1 MRADDELLAAYQDE
15 LAHLRLQG
23 EQFARRHPQ
32 VAAQLGLGA
41 GPAADPHIERLIEAN
56 AFLAARVQRDL
67 RRLQPVLAASLLEQL
82 APSLAQPLPALT
94 VARLQPDPAQ
104 GKVTAGLSVPAHTL
118 LLARP
123 PAPASAEEADA
134 LDGGEPPLRWRTAW
148 DLTLWPLHLDAVQWV
163 DGHELRLR
171 LRAEPGTELREL
183 ALQQLSLHLSAG
195 DAASP
200 VLYEALACG
209 LRHLAL
215 IGADGRRLPL
225 APHQLVPDGLAPEQ
239 ALLPRAPQTPPGLGL
254 LQEQLAFAAR
264 GLFFRLEGLAAVVP
278 RLGPGEHAWL
288 CLGLDRRHASHP
300 ALARVGPEAVRLNCV
315 PVVNLFAQAG
325 EPLRLD
331 GRQHEWRLVGS
342 HRHEAAVEVHSVLA
356 VALDRLD
363 GQPPQPLPPLGAHP
377 GPTGLPCWSLRR
389 DRAARAELPGS
400 DVWLALTEDQV
411 PETARLLHTRLL
423 CTNRHRAQQLPAG
436 ARLVAEGVSSAL
448 HIRTL
453 YAPSPAQDAPVAG
466 EQLWRLVGLLRLQ
479 HASLVPGTVP
489 ATADGAAS
497 TDQEASVAP
506 LRSLLQLLAGGQA
519 RALAPLQGL
528 RALRARPGVAR
539 LPGPA
544 WRGLV
549 RGTELE
555 LEVDRNAFTGSSPL
569 LLGAALAR
577 FLALTTTTNTFV
589 RLSLRQG
596 DEIWTP
602 WPPMSGQQPLL

>member
-1 MRADDELLAAYQDE
+1 
-15 LAHLRLQG
+15 
-23 EQFARRHPQ
+23 
-32 VAAQLGLGA
+32 
-41 GPAADPHIERLIEAN
+41 
-56 AFLAARVQRDL
+56 
-67 RRLQPVLAASLLEQL
+67 
-82 APSLAQPLPALT
+82 
-94 VARLQPDPAQ
+94 
-104 GKVTAGLSVPAHTL
+104 
-118 LLARP
+118 
-123 PAPASAEEADA
+123 
-134 LDGGEPPLRWRTAW
+134 
-148 DLTLWPLHLDAVQWV
+148 
-163 DGHELRLR
+163 
-171 LRAEPGTELREL
+171 
-183 ALQQLSLHLSAG
+183 
-195 DAASP
+195 
-200 VLYEALACG
+200 
-209 LRHLAL
+209 
-215 IGADGRRLPL
+215 
-225 APHQLVPDGLAPEQ
+225 
-239 ALLPRAPQTPPGLGL
+239 
-254 LQEQLAFAAR
+254 
-264 GLFFRLEGLAAVVP
+264 
-278 RLGPGEHAWL
+278 
-288 CLGLDRRHASHP
+288 
-300 ALARVGPEAVRLNCV
+300 
-315 PVVNLFAQAG
+315 VVNLFAQAG

-331 GRQHEWRLVGS
+331 GRQHEWRLVGN

-377 GPTGLPCWSLRR
+377 GTPGLPGWSLRR

-411 PETARLLHTRLL
+411 PDTERLLHTRLL
-423 CTNRHRAQQLPAG
+423 CTNRHRAPQLPAG

-448 HIRTL
+448 RIRTL

-466 EQLWRLVGLLRLQ
+466 EQLWRLVSLLRLQ
-479 HASLVPGTVP
+479 HASLVPGTASADP
-489 ATADGAAS
+489 ADPTAPASADG
-497 TDQEASVAP
+497 EASVAP
-506 LRSLLQLLAGGQA
+506 LRGLLQLLAGGQA

-528 RALRARPGVAR
+528 RALRTRPGVAR